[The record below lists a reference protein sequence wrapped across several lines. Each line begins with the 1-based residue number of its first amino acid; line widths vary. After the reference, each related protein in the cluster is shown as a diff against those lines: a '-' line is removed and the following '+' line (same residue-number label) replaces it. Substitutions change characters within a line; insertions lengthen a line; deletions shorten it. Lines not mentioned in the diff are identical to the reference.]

1 MSRDGERRAARLV
14 HTLLL
19 IGVLAGGLPAGVAAG
34 DSDTRVVHLTLGDY
48 KFDPHEITLKAGQPV
63 VLELQNVDRI
73 TPHNLTL
80 QDQAGGLDIDV
91 DVSAGDTAR
100 VELTPAVPGS
110 YTFYC
115 NKKLLFMKSHREH
128 GMEGTLTVTP

>member
-1 MSRDGERRAARLV
+1 MCRDFSRDIKVLIHGLALGWGLV
-14 HTLLL
+14 
-19 IGVLAGGLPAGVAAG
+19 GGVPVVLAGGSSEAP
-34 DSDTRVVHLTLGDY
+34 VVHVTLGDY
-48 KFDPHEITLKAGQPV
+48 KFEPDTITLKAGQPM
-63 VLELQNVDRI
+63 VLELENVDSL

-100 VELTPAVPGS
+100 VELTPVVPGT

-128 GMEGTLTVTP
+128 GMEGTLTVVP

>member
-1 MSRDGERRAARLV
+1 MSTDSKRRASRLV
-14 HTLLL
+14 HVLLL
-19 IGVLAGGLPAGVAAG
+19 SCGLAAGFPLVLAYGDEAAQI
-34 DSDTRVVHLTLGDY
+34 VHVTLGDY
-48 KFDPHEITLKAGQPV
+48 KYNPDKIALKAGQPA

-80 QDQAGGLDIDV
+80 QDGGLDIDV
-91 DVSAGDTAR
+91 DVSAGKTVR
-100 VELTPAVPGS
+100 VELTPQIPGS